1 MTAIPSHEIQIR
13 VRYQETDGQR
23 RVHHANYLNYF
34 EVARTEML
42 RGSGVTYRDL
52 EDAGVF
58 LVVSE
63 ATCSYKAPADYDD
76 LLTIRTWIEKVGGAS
91 LRHGYEV
98 VRDTT
103 ILARGTTVVVCV
115 DCEGKVQRMP
125 DWLRGPPASR

>member
-1 MTAIPSHEIQIR
+1 MTATPSHETQVR
-13 VRYQETDGQR
+13 VRYQETAGQR

-42 RGSGVTYRDL
+42 RASGVTYREF

-76 LLTIRTWIEKVGGAS
+76 LLTIRTWIEKAGGAS

-98 VRDTT
+98 IRDGT
-103 ILARGTTVVVCV
+103 IIATGTTVVVCV
-115 DCEGKVQRMP
+115 DRDGRVRRMP
-125 DWLRGPPASR
+125 DWLRGPPSSC

>member
-1 MTAIPSHEIQIR
+1 MTAIPSHQIQVR

-42 RGSGVTYRDL
+42 RGYGVTYREL

-76 LLTIRTWIEKVGGAS
+76 LLTIRTWIEKAGGAS

-115 DCEGKVQRMP
+115 DREGKVQRMP
-125 DWLRGPPASR
+125 DWLRGTPASR

>member
-1 MTAIPSHEIQIR
+1 MTAIPSHQIQIR

-98 VRDTT
+98 VRDTM
-103 ILARGTTVVVCV
+103 ILAHGTTVVVCV
-115 DCEGKVQRMP
+115 DREGKVQRMP

>member
-23 RVHHANYLNYF
+23 VHHANYLNYF

-42 RGSGVTYRDL
+42 RACGVTYREL
-52 EDAGVF
+52 EDAGVL

-76 LLTIRTWIEKVGGAS
+76 LLTIRTWIEKVGGESAA
-91 LRHGYEV
+91 G
-98 VRDTT
+98 
-103 ILARGTTVVVCV
+103 
-115 DCEGKVQRMP
+115 
-125 DWLRGPPASR
+125 LRGGP

>member
-1 MTAIPSHEIQIR
+1 MTAMPTHEITVR

-42 RGSGVTYRDL
+42 RASGITYREL

-63 ATCSYKAPADYDD
+63 ATCSYKAPADYD
-76 LLTIRTWIEKVGGAS
+76 VGVETSSSRNPRPRGAQPAPDPIPLFSPAPRASPRSS
-91 LRHGYEV
+91 L
-98 VRDTT
+98 
-103 ILARGTTVVVCV
+103 A
-115 DCEGKVQRMP
+115 
-125 DWLRGPPASR
+125 

>member
-91 LRHGYEV
+91 LRPGYEV
-98 VRDTT
+98 VRDTM

-115 DCEGKVQRMP
+115 DREGKVQRMP
-125 DWLRGPPASR
+125 DWLRGTSASR

>member
-1 MTAIPSHEIQIR
+1 MTAMPTHEITVR

-42 RGSGVTYRDL
+42 RASGITYREL
-52 EDAGVF
+52 EDAGVI

-76 LLTIRTWIEKVGGAS
+76 LLTIRTWIEKAGGAS

-98 VRDTT
+98 VRDAT
-103 ILARGTTVVVCV
+103 IIASGSTVVVCV
-115 DCEGKVQRMP
+115 VQRMP
-125 DWLRGPPASR
+125 DWLRGPPAGP

>member
-1 MTAIPSHEIQIR
+1 MTAMPTHEITVR

-42 RGSGVTYRDL
+42 RASGITYREL
-52 EDAGVF
+52 EDAGVI

-76 LLTIRTWIEKVGGAS
+76 LLTIRTWIEKAGGAS

-98 VRDTT
+98 VRDAT
-103 ILARGTTVVVCV
+103 IIASGSTVVVCV
-115 DCEGKVQRMP
+115 DRKGRVQRMP
-125 DWLRGPPASR
+125 DWLRGPPAGP

>member
-98 VRDTT
+98 VRDTM

-115 DCEGKVQRMP
+115 DREGKVQRMP
-125 DWLRGPPASR
+125 DWLRGTPASR

>member
-1 MTAIPSHEIQIR
+1 MTANPPHEIQVR

-42 RGSGVTYRDL
+42 RASGITYREL

-63 ATCSYKAPADYDD
+63 ASCSYRAPADYDD
-76 LLTIRTWIEKVGGAS
+76 LLTIRTWVERSGGAS
-91 LRHGYEV
+91 LQHGYEV
-98 VRDTT
+98 IRDAT
-103 ILARGTTVVVCV
+103 IIANGTTVVVCV
-115 DCEGKVQRMP
+115 DREGRVRRLP
-125 DWLRGPPASR
+125 DRLRGPRNAE

>member
-42 RGSGVTYRDL
+42 RGYGVTYREL

-76 LLTIRTWIEKVGGAS
+76 LLTIRTWIEKAGGAS

-98 VRDTT
+98 VRDTA

-115 DCEGKVQRMP
+115 DREGKVQRMP
-125 DWLRGPPASR
+125 DWLRGTPASR